1 MWRFWFVALL
11 TAAVDLGSKKYVFAK
26 LLDTPAQGIDIIHNW
41 LAFTLHINQGAVW
54 GVGGGRPVLIMV
66 ITAIII
72 PIVIFLAY
80 SSQKNSKSLLPLLGF
95 GMLLGGAAGN
105 FYDRAV
111 IDMQLNGY
119 PHSFRGVR
127 DFIDVQIPGVYNWPV
142 FNVADIAI
150 VLGVVIFIFWSL
162 FEGSRSRHNH

>member
-11 TAAVDLGSKKYVFAK
+11 TVAVDLGSKIYVFAK
-26 LLDTPAQGIDIIHNW
+26 LMNTPTQGINIIDNW

-54 GVGGGRPVLIMV
+54 GVGGGKPILIMA
-66 ITAIII
+66 ITAVII
-72 PIVIFLAY
+72 PIVIYLAY
-80 SSQKNSKSLLPLLGF
+80 SSQKHSRSFLPLLGF

-105 FYDRAV
+105 FYDRAFTD
-111 IDMQLNGY
+111 IQLNGY

-150 VLGVVIFIFWSL
+150 VLGVVIFVCWSL
-162 FEGSRSRHNH
+162 LESKQSRS